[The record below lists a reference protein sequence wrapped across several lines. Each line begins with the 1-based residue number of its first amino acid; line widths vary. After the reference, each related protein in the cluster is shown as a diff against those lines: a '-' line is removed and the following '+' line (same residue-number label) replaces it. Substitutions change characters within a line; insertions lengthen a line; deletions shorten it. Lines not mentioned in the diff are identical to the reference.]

1 MFNRK
6 EITLNQYV
14 ELAKIIKES
23 YEYLNVKKA
32 STYYAQATS
41 PAVSP
46 PTISQ
51 KPKTVDR
58 LIFMNYEAHKRTRKQ
73 TGDTLP
79 SAMQAY
85 ALSI

>member
-6 EITLNQYV
+6 EIALNQYV

-32 STYYAQATS
+32 STYFAQAAS
-41 PAVSP
+41 PPVSP
-46 PTISQ
+46 TGISP
-51 KPKTVDR
+51 KPKTADP
-58 LIFMNYEAHKRTRKQ
+58 LIFINYEAHKRTRKR

-79 SAMQAY
+79 SAMHGR
-85 ALSI
+85 SDV